1 MQKLQMVWSYLFC
14 GVLNECFRY
23 MTEIIPDLVK
33 YYPPEILPSA
43 AWGRLVHKESN
54 KCVDF
59 SKRPVSVSNCP
70 ILPEDHRMDLQLTWN
85 EDIRQG
91 QTAESAQ
98 DRFLLG

>member
-1 MQKLQMVWSYLFC
+1 
-14 GVLNECFRY
+14 

-43 AWGRLVHKESN
+43 AWGRLIHKESN

-59 SKRPVSVSNCP
+59 TKRPVSVSNCP

-98 DRFLLG
+98 DSFLARQFQGFSFIKLIHQNN

>member
-1 MQKLQMVWSYLFC
+1 
-14 GVLNECFRY
+14 

-43 AWGRLVHKESN
+43 AWGRLIHKESN

-59 SKRPVSVSNCP
+59 SKRPVSVSTCP

-98 DRFLLG
+98 DSFLVVKFKRFFVKLINQNK